1 MYPTLFS
8 CAFLQLQAELLYYFP
23 KTVTFNASCSP
34 RSRKSKKFQIPKR
47 LVELHPKLWD
57 KQFWGWQEILKVY
70 FKESIFEQYRIA
82 LKPFSMVLFNKKS
95 QLQHRGEHK
104 HILAAAAGTENL
116 WSAAESITKSCLQET
131 EVATHLSVFSSE
143 NRSELALM
151 AFANTWHA

>member
-1 MYPTLFS
+1 
-8 CAFLQLQAELLYYFP
+8 
-23 KTVTFNASCSP
+23 
-34 RSRKSKKFQIPKR
+34 
-47 LVELHPKLWD
+47 
-57 KQFWGWQEILKVY
+57 
-70 FKESIFEQYRIA
+70 
-82 LKPFSMVLFNKKS
+82 MVLFNKKS

-151 AFANTWHA
+151 AFANT